1 MIRRRQNV
9 DPLLPLPR
17 ICWLVTRD
25 KLSNVIDFVEVAA
38 GTDLRAALNAERAR
52 YVADG
57 WTADEI
63 GRCCSFFFASRKG
76 ESVEVG
82 INRHDP
88 RVPLHA
94 HR

>member
-25 KLSNVIDFVEVAA
+25 KLSNAIEFVEVAA
-38 GTDLRAALNAERAR
+38 GTDLRATLNAERAR
-52 YVADG
+52 YVAQG
-57 WTADEI
+57 WAADEI
-63 GRCCSFFFASRKG
+63 GRYTSFFFCTREG
-76 ESVEVG
+76 VRVEVG

-88 RVPLHA
+88 RLPTPL
-94 HR
+94 R